1 VPSERKL
8 DLSAI
13 KSLVIAGWTGRNV
26 AALEAHIKEL
36 EAIGVKRPKSV
47 PIFYRTACSLLTTS
61 EFIEVMADKSSGE
74 VEFVLFALEDGL
86 WLGVGSDHTD
96 RKAETMGIALSKQLC
111 GKVMGSSLWRL
122 DDISRHWDQIAIR
135 SHAVIGG
142 ERVVYQEGPL
152 AVMRHPDDL
161 IARYGKALV
170 PNTIM
175 FCGTLGAKGGIRPAS
190 RFEME
195 LADPVLDR
203 RMSHAYDIVDLAV
216 IT

>member
-1 VPSERKL
+1 
-8 DLSAI
+8 
-13 KSLVIAGWTGRNV
+13 
-26 AALEAHIKEL
+26 
-36 EAIGVKRPKSV
+36 
-47 PIFYRTACSLLTTS
+47 
-61 EFIEVMADKSSGE
+61 
-74 VEFVLFALEDGL
+74 
-86 WLGVGSDHTD
+86 
-96 RKAETMGIALSKQLC
+96 
-111 GKVMGSSLWRL
+111 MGSSLWRL